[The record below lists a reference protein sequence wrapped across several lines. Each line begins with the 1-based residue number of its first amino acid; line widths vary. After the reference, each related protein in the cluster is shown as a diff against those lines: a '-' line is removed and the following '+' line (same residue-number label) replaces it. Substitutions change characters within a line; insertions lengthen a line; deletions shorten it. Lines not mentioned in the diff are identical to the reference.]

1 MGLFILLLPIEA
13 RALSPDV
20 PTDKRADSISPA
32 GQPSK
37 LPAAAPVETPAD
49 DRETNLIQTAE
60 GYFAE
65 GEKALKAGDIEKARD
80 SFDAAV
86 DLLLNSQIEL
96 DSSPA
101 LKAYFD
107 SLLDK
112 IYMAESAYLRESAL
126 DGKGPVDQQLE
137 PALIDEIEAVDVFPL
152 RVDPR
157 LRDLVDA
164 DLAKTIYD
172 VPVVINDSVLRFIN
186 YFQTQAR
193 KKFETGLV
201 RASRYRKIIEKIFE
215 EEGVPR
221 DLMYMALV
229 ESTFNPLAY
238 SRARAKG
245 IWQFMSSTARIY
257 NLRVGKFIDE
267 RSDPEKSTRA
277 AARHIKKLYS
287 MFGDWHLVM
296 AGYNLGEGHILRAI
310 ERGGTGNFWELAEKQ
325 LLPRETQNHVPA
337 TLASIIIARNP
348 EKYGFTVKPEPS
360 LSYEKVTLP
369 APINL
374 RALARSANMSVEEL
388 KQLNPHLPYLRVPAS
403 YSKVQVN
410 LPVGKKRSVL
420 AALRNGSR
428 SRRPTSMARMASA
441 KAGSRP
447 RTQHAARRAPAAR
460 SKNGTP
466 SALAASA
473 SARRLVHRVKK
484 GDSLHRIASKY
495 NTTVESV
502 RNWNK
507 LSPSE
512 KIYPGD
518 KLTIYL
524 SR

>member
-1 MGLFILLLPIEA
+1 MI
-13 RALSPDV
+13 RA
-20 PTDKRADSISPA
+20 
-32 GQPSK
+32 
-37 LPAAAPVETPAD
+37 
-49 DRETNLIQTAE
+49 AE
-60 GYFAE
+60 SYFAE
-65 GEKALKAGDIEKARD
+65 GERALKAGDLEKARD

-86 DLLLNSQIEL
+86 DLVLNSDVDL

-112 IYMAESAYLRESAL
+112 IYTAEAAYLRESAL
-126 DGKGPVDQQLE
+126 EGKDLADHQLE
-137 PALIDEIEAVDVFPL
+137 PALIDEVEAVDVFPL

-172 VPVVINDSVLRFIN
+172 VPVVINDRVLHFMN

-193 KKFETGLV
+193 KKIETGLL
-201 RASRYRKIIEKIFE
+201 RAGRYRKIIEKIFE

-257 NLRVGKFIDE
+257 NLRIGKFIDE

-296 AGYNLGEGHILRAI
+296 AGYNSGEGHILRAI
-310 ERGGTGNFWELAEKQ
+310 ERGGTGNFWRLAEKQ

-337 TLASIIIARNP
+337 ILASIIIARNP
-348 EKYGFTVKPEPS
+348 EKYGFTEKSEPS
-360 LSYEKVTLP
+360 LNYEKVTLP
-369 APINL
+369 APVNL
-374 RALARSANMSVEEL
+374 RALASAAKISLDQL

-410 LPVGKKRSVL
+410 LPVGKKKSVL
-420 AALRNGSR
+420 AALQNGSR
-428 SRRPTSMARMASA
+428 SRRPAHMTRTAST
-441 KAGSRP
+441 KSGTRP
-447 RTQHAARRAPAAR
+447 RVQVAARKAPAAR
-460 SKNGTP
+460 SKNGAP
-466 SALAASA
+466 SALAARAPARSKQQTAARTA
-473 SARRLVHRVKK
+473 SSGSTRRLVHRVKK
-484 GDSLHRIASKY
+484 GDSLYRIANKY

-502 RNWNK
+502 CNWNK

-524 SR
+524 PR